1 MPTLAGYLGKLG
13 ISCATFDLNVRL
25 NAWLGSHDGPYDVAI
40 RQRLTEFKSI
50 ERGVGAQ
57 SPDAVGELIQD
68 VSDAPMRL
76 LEAEL
81 PGRVL
86 HHALKDR
93 FAARDALQLDGIRNR
108 LAQKL
113 WDEIEIEHVARS
125 VSEAIE
131 VHEALLGRTFGDFLA
146 RPEILTLVERAAR
159 SPLVGVN
166 VSFSMQMAAAIA
178 LARQIKSIAPG
189 ALLVLGGSQISLLHE
204 RDLERLAGL
213 PFVDAVCR
221 YEGEIALHE
230 LHRAAQGEIALEDVP
245 NIVFENRKGELQTNS
260 HVHSVPLNDLPLP
273 AFNEEELPLYASR
286 SLPVNV
292 TRGCYWG
299 KCTFCDYVKLMA
311 PGQSRYIGR
320 NVKLVVD
327 DIMAL
332 QSRFGTTD
340 FKLITE
346 ALPPA
351 WAARF
356 SKEIRERAVR
366 ATFWSYLKND
376 RKDVWTQ
383 DLLNLMSA
391 AGIIRVTC
399 GVESTSDRVLNVID
413 KGTTQEM
420 IRDNFEGFA
429 KAGIRAEFNLIPD
442 YPTTTLAEAAD
453 GVRFVLEN
461 RDVIRKINPQMFD
474 LSIQSAVAGSPE
486 QFGIEVTSDMP
497 EKTSHGL
504 HSLGYR
510 RTRGLSD
517 DERALVSRAYRELA
531 LEISRYHLTSQ
542 SRAVLQSA
550 HFTWDRARI
559 STDPSCRFLRSPV
572 NLAGETKDV
581 IIVTCAKKGAKAV
594 EIRGEYS
601 QVAALLAE
609 ASHERVTFV
618 DLLRAYTNDVLA
630 AITGGSKGASVTLEA
645 LQEIVRDACVELAVE
660 IVERGTGSVHAAVG
674 EARITAAMATLLDR
688 GEATPDN
695 SGPANHCRELGSR
708 QFKSDS
714 LFQVSDS
721 DANKCAIPDVV

>member
-1 MPTLAGYLGKLG
+1 MSNDALVSLLFPPFCQSAAGFPHLAMPTLAGYLGKLG
-13 ISCATFDLNVRL
+13 VSCATFDLNVRL
-25 NAWLGSHDGPYDVAI
+25 NAWLGSHDGPYNVAI
-40 RQRLTEFKSI
+40 RQRLSEFKSI
-50 ERGVGAQ
+50 ETGGGTQ
-57 SPDAVGELIQD
+57 SSYALRELVQD

-86 HHALKDR
+86 HRALKDR
-93 FAARDALQLDGIRNR
+93 FGVRDALRLDGIRRR
-108 LAQKL
+108 LAEKL
-113 WDEIEIEHVARS
+113 WEEIAIEHIARS

-131 VHEALLGRTFGDFLA
+131 VHEALLERTFGDFLS
-146 RPEILTLVERAAR
+146 RPEIFKLVERAAR

-178 LARQIKSIAPG
+178 LARRIKYIAPG

-204 RDLERLAGL
+204 RDLERLADL

-245 NIVFENRKGELQTNS
+245 NIVFKNRKGELQTNS
-260 HVHSVPLNDLPLP
+260 HVHSVPLDDLPLP
-273 AFNEEELPLYASR
+273 AFNEEELPLYETQ
-286 SLPVNV
+286 SLPIVV

-332 QSRFGTTD
+332 KSRFGTTN
-340 FKLITE
+340 FMLITE

-356 SKEIRERAVR
+356 SKEIRERGVR
-366 ATFWSYLKND
+366 AKFWSYLKNES
-376 RKDVWTQ
+376 KFIWTQ

-391 AGIIRVTC
+391 AGITRVTC

-420 IRDNFEGFA
+420 IRDNFEAFA
-429 KAGIRAEFNLIPD
+429 KAGIRADFNLIPD

-461 RDVIRKINPQMFD
+461 RDIIRNINPQMFD
-474 LSIQSAVAGSPE
+474 LSVQSAVAGSPE
-486 QFGIEVTSDMP
+486 QFGIEVTSDLP
-497 EKTSHGL
+497 EKTTHGL

-517 DERALVSRAYRELA
+517 DERALVSRAYRELT

-542 SRAVLQSA
+542 SRAILQSA
-550 HFTWDRARI
+550 HFNWDRARI
-559 STDPSCRFLRSPV
+559 WMEPSCRFLRSPV

-581 IIVTCAKKGAKAV
+581 IIVTCAKRGAKPV
-594 EIRGEYS
+594 EIWGGYS
-601 QVAALLAE
+601 EVAALLAA
-609 ASHERVTFV
+609 ASHERVAFV

-630 AITGGSKGASVTLEA
+630 AITSGSKGARVTIEA
-645 LQEIVRDACVELAVE
+645 LQKIFRDACVELAVRL
-660 IVERGTGSVHAAVG
+660 VESGTFRVHAAVG
-674 EARITAAMATLLDR
+674 EARITAAMATLL
-688 GEATPDN
+688 
-695 SGPANHCRELGSR
+695 
-708 QFKSDS
+708 
-714 LFQVSDS
+714 
-721 DANKCAIPDVV
+721 